1 MLVELKKGFFVSCDE
16 CLLDEGFVGCCDMEC
31 YDNIDICCEE
41 CILNGV
47 PKLPLDEVSAKEEE
61 RLKKLFIDCSE
72 EELEE
77 IKCLLRDK
85 GYNVI

>member
-1 MLVELKKGFFVSCDE
+1 MLVELKKDCWVSCDE
-16 CLLDEGFVGCCDMEC
+16 YLLDGGFVGCGDIKC
-31 YDNIDICCEE
+31 YDNNYICCEE
-41 CILNGV
+41 CILKGI
-47 PKLPLDEVSAKEEE
+47 PKLPLEEVNIKEEE
-61 RLKKLFIDCSE
+61 ELQKLFIDCTE

>member
-1 MLVELKKGFFVSCDE
+1 MLIELNKGVWVSCDE
-16 CLLDEGFVGCCDMEC
+16 YLLDGGFVSCRDIEC
-31 YDNIDICCEE
+31 YDNDDVCCEE

-47 PKLPLDEVSAKEEE
+47 AKLPLDEVNTKKEEE
-61 RLKKLFIDCSE
+61 LQKLFIDCTE

-77 IKCLLRDK
+77 IKCLLRVE

>member
-1 MLVELKKGFFVSCDE
+1 MLIELKKGYWVSCDE

-31 YDNIDICCEE
+31 YDNNDICCEE
-41 CILNGV
+41 CIFNDV
-47 PKLPLDEVSAKEEE
+47 VKLPLEEVNIKEEE
-61 RLKKLFIDCSE
+61 KLQKLFIDCTE

-85 GYNVI
+85 GYRVI